1 MMLIQQLIAEF
12 LFVKLERRELIAEFL
27 FVKLERRELTIFA
40 FRFVNR
46 LFTNFKQNV
55 S

>member
-1 MMLIQQLIAEF
+1 MLIQQ
-12 LFVKLERRELIAEFL
+12 LIAEFL

-46 LFTNFKQNV
+46 LFTNFKQWRIEFV
-55 S
+55 EIF